1 MRVKAVDFSWR
12 YGISRASHAEHG
24 AGNNSLLLDKI
35 GLKEAVLADAHITPA
50 MEMRCS
56 LSGESIIGVPLQSED
71 FSKRFQHPHA
81 VTQRADIH
89 ASLLRACQ
97 GNNLVTP
104 ETHRTVDGHEEHQE
118 GVTILLANGDYP
130 LRRGELY
137 NLVAVFHSD
146 HYVEGW
152 NTEGPP
158 HAGAVVR
165 RHRPGFTAALDRA

>member
-1 MRVKAVDFSWR
+1 
-12 YGISRASHAEHG
+12 
-24 AGNNSLLLDKI
+24 
-35 GLKEAVLADAHITPA
+35 
-50 MEMRCS
+50 MEMRCA
-56 LSGESIIGVPLQSED
+56 LSGESIIRIPLQSED

-81 VTQRADIH
+81 VTHRADIH

-118 GVTILLANGDYP
+118 GVTILLASGDYP

-152 NTEGPP
+152 NTEGASSAAQPDAGHP

-165 RHRPGFTAALDRA
+165 RHRLVHVSNHSSSTSQ